1 MASDVFTFP
10 EGVGTW
16 SRRLHASTDETAVMM
31 HLHPETVRTAAL
43 PPPGQPIRARDF
55 GVVDEDTFAGKTLPE
70 GALTEDPRAATA
82 SLGEKHLAAA
92 VEAAVALLGG
102 RLAASA

>member
-1 MASDVFTFP
+1 MI
-10 EGVGTW
+10 
-16 SRRLHASTDETAVMM
+16 
-31 HLHPETVRTAAL
+31 HLLPETVRTAAL
-43 PPPGQPIRARDF
+43 PPPGQPIRARDV
-55 GVVDEDTFAGKTLPE
+55 GVVDEDTFAGKTLPD

-92 VEAAVALLGG
+92 VKAAVAVLRG